1 MTKAFSLFLWEN
13 SPSVN
18 TPLGESKLNLI
29 NRALDEVDSR
39 IVNFD
44 TTKANQ
50 SDMLT
55 TIADVTFDESTGIF
69 TFTKKNGAKTTVDTK
84 LEKLAINFRYD
95 AESQRLVI
103 TLDDGTIQYV
113 DLKALITELEF
124 LNSNT
129 VLFSVSQDGKV
140 SASIAKG
147 SITADMLEPNYL
159 ANVQLYASQA
169 LTSADDAAKSAQEA
183 EASAIRAEEAA
194 EKAESIVG
202 GDFATNEKVDK
213 IINGTTI
220 VGNAAKLTLTDTVT
234 GTVCAVS
241 IENGIITLREV

>member
-1 MTKAFSLFLWEN
+1 MNKAFSLWLWQN

-39 IVNFD
+39 VVNFD

-50 SDMLT
+50 TDLLT
-55 TIADVTFDESTGIF
+55 AVADVAFNEKTGIF
-69 TFTKKNGAKTTVDTK
+69 TVTKKNGSKTTIDTK
-84 LEKLAINFRYD
+84 LEKLAINFTYD
-95 AESQRLVI
+95 NINQQLVI
-103 TLDDGTIQYV
+103 HLDDGTYQYV

-124 LNSNT
+124 TNSNT
-129 VLFSVSQDGKV
+129 VLFSVTNGKV

-169 LTSADDAAKSAQEA
+169 LSSANNAKTSE
-183 EASAIRAEEAA
+183 ENASVSEENARGYMEEAKQYA
-194 EKAESIVG
+194 VQTEGVIEEVNKKLEL
-202 GDFATNEKVDK
+202 ATFELDDD
-213 IINGTTI
+213 
-220 VGNAAKLTLTDTVT
+220 GNLIYTDTSSYDF
-234 GTVCAVS
+234 TVDDEGMLNYSVS
-241 IENGIITLREV
+241 E